1 VDAAGLGLSGLSV
14 RREHDT
20 STPSEMRDDADP
32 LAEEAAAL
40 KTSETRIVL
49 RWNFERH
56 KLSPGAGIATGCNV
70 CRLTTRAPY
79 RKSLFID
86 RRMMVNVLLAGQDAP
101 LGNSVLHLLAK
112 VAIVGEWVRSSA
124 ELDAWAARRRP
135 LAPRLV
141 ILDWELPGA
150 AAGAPLGVLQSL
162 VPSATIVVLSHGL
175 SGDDAAVLLS
185 RGVPSIH
192 KPVNPFVL
200 SMMALDLSTEAS
212 PPSSAS
218 VPAAPVE
225 TSSRPELAHPDR
237 SFDSVVAAYA
247 TSRRLSKQQALIL
260 DLYLN
265 GKTDKEIAEL
275 CACSGATVYEH
286 WRRMAR
292 KSGGRQKGDL
302 IADFHRYL
310 RHGPA
315 ASAPLGICPSEV
327 CPSDVPPSSVC
338 LSGVSAN
345 AVPPSGVSRSGAA
358 PGSACVASVGVG

>member
-1 VDAAGLGLSGLSV
+1 
-14 RREHDT
+14 
-20 STPSEMRDDADP
+20 
-32 LAEEAAAL
+32 
-40 KTSETRIVL
+40 
-49 RWNFERH
+49 
-56 KLSPGAGIATGCNV
+56 
-70 CRLTTRAPY
+70 
-79 RKSLFID
+79 LFVD
-86 RRMMVNVLLAGQDAP
+86 RRMMINVLLAEHDDP
-101 LGNSVLHLLAK
+101 LGHSVLHLLAK

-124 ELDAWAARRRP
+124 ELDAWAARRRAF
-135 LAPRLV
+135 APRLV

-150 AAGAPLGVLQSL
+150 APGAPLGVLQNL
-162 VPSATIVVLSHGL
+162 LPSATIVVLSHGL

-200 SMMALDLSTEAS
+200 SMLALDLSTEAS
-212 PPSSAS
+212 PSSAAPTP
-218 VPAAPVE
+218 VPVSSSMLAAPLE
-225 TSSRPELAHPDR
+225 ALPRPGLAHPDG
-237 SFDSVVAAYA
+237 SFDSLVAAYA

-315 ASAPLGICPSEV
+315 APPPLGVSSDV
-327 CPSDVPPSSVC
+327 CPSGVC
-338 LSGVSAN
+338 LSGVGVSASTV
-345 AVPPSGVSRSGAA
+345 APSGATPS
-358 PGSACVASVGVG
+358 SACVASVAVG

>member
-1 VDAAGLGLSGLSV
+1 
-14 RREHDT
+14 
-20 STPSEMRDDADP
+20 
-32 LAEEAAAL
+32 
-40 KTSETRIVL
+40 
-49 RWNFERH
+49 
-56 KLSPGAGIATGCNV
+56 
-70 CRLTTRAPY
+70 LTTRAPY
-79 RKSLFID
+79 RKSLFVD
-86 RRMMVNVLLAGQDAP
+86 RRMMVNVLLAEQDAP

-124 ELDAWAARRRP
+124 ELDAWAARRRAF
-135 LAPRLV
+135 APRLV

-150 AAGAPLGVLQSL
+150 ASGAPLGVLQGL
-162 VPSATIVVLSHGL
+162 LPSATIVVLSHGL

-185 RGVPSIH
+185 RGVPSLH

-200 SMMALDLSTEAS
+200 SMLALDLSTEAS
-212 PPSSAS
+212 SSSAVPSAAS
-218 VPAAPVE
+218 VLAQPLEVSP
-225 TSSRPELAHPDR
+225 RPGLAHPDG
-237 SFDSVVAAYA
+237 SFDSLIAAYA

-310 RHGPA
+310 RHASGGPV
-315 ASAPLGICPSEV
+315 PLGTCPSDVCPSEV
-327 CPSDVPPSSVC
+327 PPSGVC
-338 LSGVSAN
+338 LSGVSASG
-345 AVPPSGVSRSGAA
+345 VSPSGVSASGST
-358 PGSACVASVGVG
+358 PSSACSASVAVG